1 MAKFIFS
8 AFADEYSSIFD
19 EQLYGLKKLGIP
31 LMEIRGV
38 DGTNISDLDAS
49 AAKEIA
55 LKLEESGI
63 GISAIGSPIGKIR
76 ITAQFDEHIEKLKR
90 TIETAHILSA
100 DRIRMFSF
108 YMPHKNRDYTDYK
121 DEVIERIGKM
131 LEIAEAEGV
140 RLFHENEKGI
150 FGESPENCLMLLE
163 AFPGRLG
170 CVFDPANFGQNR
182 FEAYPHAYDML
193 KDYIDY
199 FHIKDVSES
208 GDICPAGE
216 GVAHIPEILG
226 DANKKDRKFILTLE
240 PHLWDFA
247 GLSSLEEDAKS
258 VIGRRFSD
266 GKSAFEFGFAS
277 LSRIVS
283 DL

>member
-1 MAKFIFS
+1 MANFIFS
-8 AFADEYSSIFD
+8 AFADEYSSSFD

-38 DGTNISDLDAS
+38 DGTNVSDLDAA

-55 LKLEESGI
+55 RKLEESGI

-76 ITAQFDEHIEKLKR
+76 ITAQFEEHIEKLKR
-90 TIETAHILSA
+90 TIETAHILSS

-108 YMPHKNRDYTDYK
+108 YMPHKTKDYSGYK

-131 LEIAEAEGV
+131 LDIAEAEGI

-150 FGESPENCLMLLE
+150 FGESPENCRIILD
-163 AFPGRLG
+163 AFPDRLG

-182 FEAYPHAYDML
+182 YEAYPHAYDIL
-193 KDYIDY
+193 KDRIDY

-216 GVAHIPEILG
+216 GIGHIPEILA
-226 DANKKDRKFILTLE
+226 DANKKDCTFILTLE

-247 GLSSLEEDAKS
+247 GLASLEEDAKS
-258 VIGRRFSD
+258 VIGRRFTD